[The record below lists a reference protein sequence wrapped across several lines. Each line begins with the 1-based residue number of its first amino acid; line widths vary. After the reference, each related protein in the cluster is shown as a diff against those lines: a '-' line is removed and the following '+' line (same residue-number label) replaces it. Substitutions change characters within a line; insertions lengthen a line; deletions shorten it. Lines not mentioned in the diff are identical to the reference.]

1 MKPALP
7 SSFQPGVLDQSNRT
21 TQLIRGWFL
30 AELFPKKAD
39 IFHGKFVLPFFFERP
54 HGGAGLSL
62 GVSYSWCFNPASN
75 TSFHWDLLDFS
86 LPSTVSSC
94 LLCSVPRCLHYIW
107 WMNLMHFFFSKTS
120 SFFGYLAAAQV
131 TRTLLTV
138 TPRKAREAWTP
149 SKQGAVGVILS
160 KSKNLPVP
168 LVGQRPP
175 KYHNDTS
182 QVGIAFAYEG
192 DQGMFIRDMYIYVY
206 IYM

>member
-1 MKPALP
+1 MVSNQAV
-7 SSFQPGVLDQSNRT
+7 FGQPFWLLAGGTDYEACIAK
-21 TQLIRGWFL
+21 QLSTRSLGRIEQNYSANSRVILSRAVSKEGRFFSWKIC
-30 AELFPKKAD
+30 AS
-39 IFHGKFVLPFFFERP
+39 IFFERP

-107 WMNLMHFFFSKTS
+107 LMNLMHFFSKTS

-138 TPRKAREAWTP
+138 TPRKAREA
-149 SKQGAVGVILS
+149 
-160 KSKNLPVP
+160 
-168 LVGQRPP
+168 
-175 KYHNDTS
+175 
-182 QVGIAFAYEG
+182 
-192 DQGMFIRDMYIYVY
+192 
-206 IYM
+206 

>member
-1 MKPALP
+1 MENSCFHFFSNDLMEVPDCLSECHTLGASIRHPTHLFTGTCWI
-7 SSFQPGVLDQSNRT
+7 SACHQQSRHVSCVQCHVVCT
-21 TQLIRGWFL
+21 IFGGWT
-30 AELFPKKAD
+30 
-39 IFHGKFVLPFFFERP
+39 
-54 HGGAGLSL
+54 
-62 GVSYSWCFNPASN
+62 WC
-75 TSFHWDLLDFS
+75 
-86 LPSTVSSC
+86 
-94 LLCSVPRCLHYIW
+94 I
-107 WMNLMHFFFSKTS
+107 FFSKTS

-192 DQGMFIRDMYIYVY
+192 DQGMFIRDMYIY

>member
-1 MKPALP
+1 MENLC
-7 SSFQPGVLDQSNRT
+7 FHFFRT
-21 TQLIRGWFL
+21 TSWRCRIVSRSVILLVLQSGIQH
-30 AELFPKKAD
+30 
-39 IFHGKFVLPFFFERP
+39 IF
-54 HGGAGLSL
+54 SL
-62 GVSYSWCFNPASN
+62 GLAGFQLAINRLVMSPVLSATLFALYLV
-75 TSFHWDLLDFS
+75 DELDA
-86 LPSTVSSC
+86 
-94 LLCSVPRCLHYIW
+94 
-107 WMNLMHFFFSKTS
+107 FFSKTS

-192 DQGMFIRDMYIYVY
+192 DQGMFIRDMYIYIYVILSISLYNIYYVY
-206 IYM
+206 ITFM